1 MALEDKLRTEGSNYS
16 KYNGGPG
23 FKNPLGTRESLMHG
37 DDTNFGYSPG
47 ENIVNDDRRLKTI
60 VNSQYQKYDV
70 GQSYGNPNT
79 LPTPSGLDSAGG
91 YKAQYPQYG
100 HTQKHDFREGFKYD
114 NLGPVDGRY

>member
-23 FKNPLGTRESLMHG
+23 FKNPLGTRESLMHVDG
-37 DDTNFGYSPG
+37 TDFGHSPAG
-47 ENIVNDDRRLKTI
+47 NNTTVVN
-60 VNSQYQKYDV
+60 NQYQKYDV

-114 NLGPVDGRY
+114 DLGPVDGRY